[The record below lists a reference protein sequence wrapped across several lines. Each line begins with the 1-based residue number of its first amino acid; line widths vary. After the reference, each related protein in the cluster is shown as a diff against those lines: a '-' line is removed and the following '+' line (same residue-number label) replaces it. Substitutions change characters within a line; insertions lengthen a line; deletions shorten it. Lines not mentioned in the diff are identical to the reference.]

1 MDGLAIA
8 ELLEEPPITE
18 MAVELTTAPSPKDVS
33 LFCDKHPELQKVVGA
48 YRIHEAA
55 EVIPTLAG
63 EAFEAFVQEIA
74 EQGQRDAV
82 IVDGD
87 VLIEG
92 VDTVKAIGVLRERGV
107 DIELQTVSW
116 QPRPGQTVPE
126 YLAYKLLQ
134 GPRFTDA
141 QRAQMAADFLPLIEK
156 ERAAAQESARIQPG
170 EKRNP
175 RGINKR
181 QENTDDGRETHPL
194 AGAKARNKAKR
205 ERSTIGQIA
214 KLANV
219 TEYAAKKAVDIK
231 RLASPEGVS
240 AVKAGIKKPKVVL
253 AGIVP
258 PEGPSKPAAKPP
270 KPIVHPYVPLDE
282 YEQAALQVYVGIF
295 NGPFGVVDKDRVL
308 SLFGKFRKHE
318 TKTHKDGATA
328 IAESNCG

>member
-8 ELLEEPPITE
+8 ELLEEPPTTE
-18 MAVELTTAPSPKDVS
+18 MAVELTTAPSPNDVS
-33 LFCDKHPELQKVVGA
+33 LVFDKHPALQKVVGA

-82 IVDGD
+82 IIDGD

-92 VDTVKAIGVLRERGV
+92 VDTVKAIGVLKERGV

-156 ERAAAQESARIQPG
+156 ERAATQESARIQPG

-181 QENTDDGRETHPL
+181 HGNADDGRETHPL
-194 AGAKARNKAKR
+194 ADAKARNKAKR

-214 KLANV
+214 KLAKV

-231 RLASPEGVS
+231 RLASPEDVS

-253 AGIVP
+253 AAIFP
-258 PEGPSKPAAKPP
+258 PTCMNQPVKKKQKPVDHPFTPTTPLQQDLLPGWIHLRDSMAAINERQQARDDMRAFFKAEEEAEKAAQRSSKGGAK
-270 KPIVHPYVPLDE
+270 
-282 YEQAALQVYVGIF
+282 
-295 NGPFGVVDKDRVL
+295 
-308 SLFGKFRKHE
+308 
-318 TKTHKDGATA
+318 
-328 IAESNCG
+328 